1 MLSTSEV
8 SSFGAAELRELPP
21 TVAHRQVRARARHT
35 HSLACTGYAA
45 GWSAPEQ
52 HCVDRRDRL
61 EVGKQA
67 RELRHAR
74 QSGIRSSEWAVRRR
88 SKKEAD
94 WRPAERRK
102 TRSTRH
108 AAPFPRLLAR
118 DDAMLGRVG
127 QQRERPDE

>member
-61 EVGKQA
+61 EVCKQA
-67 RELRHAR
+67 RELRHTR
-74 QSGIRSSEWAVRRR
+74 QLGHSLQRVCR
-88 SKKEAD
+88 
-94 WRPAERRK
+94 
-102 TRSTRH
+102 
-108 AAPFPRLLAR
+108 AAPLEKGGGLAPGGEAQNAQYAAR
-118 DDAMLGRVG
+118 RAIPAPARA
-127 QQRERPDE
+127 